1 VLWLCDSPRRLVE
14 KSRIVTKRYLAELV
28 PSRRESFY
36 MRIYTQPSSD
46 RPAAPT
52 SATPTIAIRWSAF
65 RGRLPGPRQFSTRQ
79 DMRQDVNVRRA
90 GPSLWR
96 PSHEG
101 CAGAGGR
108 AATGGRAAAG
118 QALPRARVGA
128 NDDACKPTAKEVPYA
143 KNWPSLPSPT
153 QQHGKRRLSS
163 NSNRQHAGLIVPTMT
178 PRAKPG
184 SGARTPPQAPIAHAQ
199 PAPDRQRRARAQ
211 TPGSG

>member
-52 SATPTIAIRWSAF
+52 STVHREHAGGPPSAPTTA
-65 RGRLPGPRQFSTRQ
+65 PRQFSTPQ

-163 NSNRQHAGLIVPTMT
+163 NSNRQHAGLSVPTMT